1 MNAVAIAAMVISL
14 FAVLG
19 VITALYLLLLT
30 ALSAWR
36 RVDSADA
43 PGADW
48 DQPTPSRS
56 RPRRAADL
64 IWLARSRGDADLGS
78 YDHLPVGE
86 ARFGDEGGDT
96 R

>member
-1 MNAVAIAAMVISL
+1 MNTVAIAAIVISL

-19 VITALYLLLLT
+19 GIAALWVLLLT

-48 DQPTPSRS
+48 DQPTPARS

-64 IWLARSRGDADLGS
+64 IWRARRGHANFDS
-78 YDHLPVGE
+78 YEPPAGGPD
-86 ARFGDEGGDT
+86 RIGDGAGDT